1 MNATKLISVAIKQR
15 PYRVAL
21 NPHIVKPNACYNL
34 AMTTA
39 VNDSSVPWPNVFAT
53 AVRLLTFRA
62 TREDLTGL
70 SYRHLFLGLFCTWI
84 VGMGRYYDNPR
95 VGLLQHLG
103 IGSVIYVFAFAL
115 FLWLLVWPLKLPHWN
130 YLRVCTFVS
139 LVAPPAIIYAIPVEQ
154 FFDIDTANSFNVL
167 FLLIVACWRVALL
180 IYFLRVLTRLDAFSI
195 IVTTLLPLTVIIT
208 VLTALNLERAVFS
221 IMGGLSERTAN
232 DEAFGLLSLLSLF
245 SFLLFIPLLICY
257 LYLVAI
263 EIGERRR
270 ARRLK
275 IGAD

>member
-1 MNATKLISVAIKQR
+1 MHAI
-15 PYRVAL
+15 
-21 NPHIVKPNACYNL
+21 NL

-39 VNDSSVPWPNVFAT
+39 ANNPAAPWRNVLAT

-62 TREDLTGL
+62 TREDLVGL
-70 SYRHLFLGLFCTWI
+70 SYRHLLLGLFCAWI

-115 FLWLLVWPLKLPHWN
+115 FLWLIALPLRPPHWS

-154 FFDIDTANSFNVL
+154 FFDIDTANAINAT
-167 FLLIVACWRVALL
+167 FLLVVACWRVALL

-195 IVTTLLPLTVIIT
+195 IVTTLLPLTLIIT
-208 VLTALNLERAVFS
+208 VLTILNLERAVFS

-232 DEAFGLLSLLSLF
+232 DEAFGVLFLLSLF
-245 SFLLFIPLLICY
+245 SYLLFIPLVICY
-257 LYLVAI
+257 LYLVVA
-263 EIGERRR
+263 EVSERRR

-275 IGAD
+275 LGAD